1 MNSQDVILGLL
12 LNRPRSGYEI
22 KSAFEA
28 PLAYFFDAS
37 FGTIY
42 PTLAKLEKLGY
53 IEKENVVQDNRPNKN
68 VYSIT
73 DSGRERF
80 MAYMNSP
87 LDVET
92 YRSDFMVRLFFGEH
106 QSREKLIEWIRR
118 GIEQAKREVSKLREE
133 RKRWDA
139 GMSPSQRICA
149 DLGVELNES
158 KIRVLEEGLRQFEE
172 QLQ

>member
-12 LNRPRSGYEI
+12 LNRPLSGYEI
-22 KSAFEA
+22 KGTFEA
-28 PLAYFFDAS
+28 PLAFFFDAS

-53 IEKENVVQDNRPNKN
+53 IIKESVQQDNRPTKN

-80 MAYMNSP
+80 MEYMNSP
-87 LDVET
+87 LDAET

-106 QSREKLIEWIRR
+106 QSREKLIEWIR
-118 GIEQAKREVSKLREE
+118 GEIEQSKQEVRKIREG
-133 RKRWDA
+133 RKIWDPD
-139 GMSPSQRICA
+139 MSPSQRICA
-149 DLGVELNES
+149 DLGLELNES
-158 KIRVLEEGLRQFEE
+158 KIRVLEEGLRQFAE
-172 QLQ
+172 QPE